1 MAIVTG
7 IEATRTRVIVYADGS
22 ELARLPK
29 AHFDKCPLREG
40 EAFDPEQWMDRVAA
54 AQFADAYEAALTS
67 LDRSARSEKEIADSL
82 RRRGYVAP
90 AVEAVVLGKHN
101 KMTKKSVI

>member
-40 EAFDPEQWMDRVAA
+40 EAFEPEERFENPDGSSIVFSSDAFGQDAGLA
-54 AQFADAYEAALTS
+54 PLPGPLADGGELQNFGWTEPLA
-67 LDRSARSEKEIADSL
+67 EK
-82 RRRGYVAP
+82 R
-90 AVEAVVLGKHN
+90 
-101 KMTKKSVI
+101 